1 MYATLKRSQVLELA
15 LALAIGSWLALK
27 TSDAQAL
34 PAAAGEHVERLAPGG
49 WPSPANVECRDWAAR
64 ENRQPFEK
72 PRLIVTARCLL
83 PTPAHKVELRP
94 SNPQGINPRILLLDL
109 IVHAP
114 KFPAPQVLTPFLLR
128 YEQPAT
134 THYDSVSIMP
144 DGPTIKVET
153 TW

>member
-1 MYATLKRSQVLELA
+1 MYATFKRSQVLVLA
-15 LALAIGSWLALK
+15 LALAVGAWLALRA
-27 TSDAQAL
+27 SDAQAL
-34 PAAAGEHVERLAPGG
+34 PAGG

-109 IVHAP
+109 VVHAP
-114 KFPAPQVLTPFLLR
+114 KFPPR
-128 YEQPAT
+128 R
-134 THYDSVSIMP
+134 S
-144 DGPTIKVET
+144 
-153 TW
+153 

>member
-1 MYATLKRSQVLELA
+1 MYATLKRSQVLVLA
-15 LALAIGSWLALK
+15 IALAIGSWLALR
-27 TSDAQAL
+27 SPDAQAL
-34 PAAAGEHVERLAPGG
+34 PASG